1 VLDAH
6 HHLIFPDR
14 IRYPD
19 LEAAMPEI
27 NRSFA
32 PADLEPQLRAAGV
45 DGTIL
50 VQAANDST
58 ETALLLQVAAR
69 TPWVRGVVGWV
80 PLDSPRATEAALD
93 ELAALPDS
101 SGLVGIRYL
110 IHREPDPAWL
120 SAPARLDAL
129 RVLAERGLAYEL
141 LALVKGHLE
150 NALTIV
156 EQVPGLT
163 LVLDHLAGPYVRGKR
178 WQPWADTVAE
188 LARRSRCVVK
198 YSGLDPIDGSVE
210 EYRPYV
216 EHLFAHFGPARMLWA
231 SNWPASRLGGAYELL
246 VADSLR
252 LLPELT
258 PAERAGVFGD
268 NARRTYGL
276 ETAPP

>member
-19 LEAAMPEI
+19 LEAAMPAI

-50 VQAANDST
+50 VQAANDSA
-58 ETALLLQVAAR
+58 ETALLLEVAAR

-80 PLDSPRATEAALD
+80 PLETAEAAEAALD
-93 ELAALPDS
+93 EIAELPGAA
-101 SGLVGIRYL
+101 GLVGIRYL
-110 IHREPDPAWL
+110 IHREPDPGWL
-120 SAPARLDAL
+120 SAPPRLDAL
-129 RVLAERGLAYEL
+129 RLLAERGLAYEL

-150 NALTIV
+150 NALTIA
-156 EQVPGLT
+156 ERVPGLT

-188 LARRSRCVVK
+188 LGQHSRCVVK

-210 EYRPYV
+210 RYRPYV
-216 EHLFAHFGPARMLWA
+216 EHLFEHFGPARMLWA

-246 VADSLR
+246 VADSQR

-258 PAERAGVFGD
+258 PAQRDDVFEGA
-268 NARRTYGL
+268 ARRTYRL
-276 ETAPP
+276 DPA